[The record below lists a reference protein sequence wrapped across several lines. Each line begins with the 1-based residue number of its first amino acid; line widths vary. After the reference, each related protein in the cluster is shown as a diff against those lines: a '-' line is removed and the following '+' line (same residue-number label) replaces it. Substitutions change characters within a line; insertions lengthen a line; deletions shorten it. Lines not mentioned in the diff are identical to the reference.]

1 MELLLFLFKSG
12 LPLEEISATSEKR
25 ADRYRKVKG
34 LIQKYYVQDKS
45 TGHVGGVFIFDSK
58 ESLKAFRDSELAKST
73 AEAYK
78 FLEPPT
84 TRVLEIAKVLRA
96 KEKV

>member
-1 MELLLFLFKSG
+1 MELLIFLFKSG
-12 LPLEEISATSEKR
+12 LPFEEIAATSEKR
-25 ADRYRKVKG
+25 ADRYLKVRG

-45 TGHVGGVFIFDSK
+45 TDHVGGVFIFDSK
-58 ESLKAFRDSELAKST
+58 ENLKAIRDSELAKST
-73 AEAYK
+73 GEAYK

-96 KEKV
+96 KED

>member
-12 LPLEEISATSEKR
+12 LPMEEIEAMTEKR
-25 ADRYRKVKG
+25 ANQYLQVEG
-34 LIQKYYVQDKS
+34 LIQKYYVMDKS

-73 AEAYK
+73 VVAYK
-78 FLEPPT
+78 FVEPPT
-84 TRVLEIAKVLRA
+84 TRALEIAKVL
-96 KEKV
+96 KS